1 MPLSPD
7 GLPLDPLRPNSDAYL
22 AAEASPSQ
30 WQSPWMLPMAGQD
43 GQQLQSLLE
52 FPLAEVS
59 TARLILLGLDPM
71 PSLDAYAS
79 KVIREG
85 QQ

>member
-1 MPLSPD
+1 
-7 GLPLDPLRPNSDAYL
+7 
-22 AAEASPSQ
+22 
-30 WQSPWMLPMAGQD
+30 MLPMAGQD

-52 FPLAEVS
+52 FPLAEGS